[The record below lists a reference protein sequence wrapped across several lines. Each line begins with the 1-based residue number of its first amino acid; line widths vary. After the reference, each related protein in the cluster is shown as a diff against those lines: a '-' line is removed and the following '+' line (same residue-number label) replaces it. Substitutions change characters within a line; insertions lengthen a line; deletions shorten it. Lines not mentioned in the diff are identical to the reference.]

1 MSNVRQLIDEEYQL
15 LINGAWTNG
24 SGSDRLISYNPAS
37 GEALATF
44 IDATN
49 EDVDRAVEAAQEAFK
64 TWGRTG
70 VKDRSAILLEIADR
84 IEAKAD
90 HFAQIETLDNGKP
103 IRETSGADIPLA
115 IDHFRYF
122 AGVIRSE
129 EDQVKMLNDHT
140 MSMILREPIG
150 VVAQIVPWNFPFL
163 MAAWKIAPAL
173 AAGNTIV
180 FSPSSSTSLSVLEL
194 AKILNEVLPKGVFN
208 LITGR
213 GSKSGDYLQHHK
225 GIDKIAF
232 TGSTSVGRQ
241 IGVSAAENLI
251 PSTLELGGKSA
262 NIFFDDCD
270 IERAVEGV
278 QLGILFNQGQVCS
291 AGSRIFVQESFYDEF
306 MEKVLA
312 AFDKVKIG
320 NPSEKDTQMG
330 SQVNENQIETIE
342 KYIEI
347 GKKEGAKVLTGGSRY
362 SEGALSEGAFFQPTL
377 LETTNDM
384 RVAQEEIFGPV
395 GTVIKFKDADD
406 VIEMANDNE
415 FGLAGGVWTRDLNTA
430 FKVARGIRTGRVWVN
445 TYTSFEAGAPFG
457 GYKNSGIGRETHK
470 MILNAYT
477 QSKNIYMNLSEDGA
491 GLY

>member
-24 SGSDRLISYNPAS
+24 SGSDRLTSYNPAS